1 MIYFIPAWYS
11 PDRWWADPNTKWYRQ
26 QEVTFDDTISQVR
39 LFKKHRDNL
48 RLLILNYQPALRYF
62 LHRYDIYEVSVWSA
76 FDMIQDI
83 MDVHPKTLAI
93 EDLSWPEGIE
103 FFYTPFLVTAFRNNI
118 KFANIEF
125 GLEGQIIFIEQF
137 IEGEIAQKLY
147 FDDRGFL
154 SSIVVYQNHTPLY
167 QDYLNLNGDWQIRE
181 NLLEGDVLVNPEF
194 SSRFRKSHYESME
207 ELIEESLENYYIR
220 QMHNNIDFV
229 LAAATNVHINIISNQ
244 FRNDKLVWSFFEER
258 LSLDNKERLSS
269 VLANASLILTDKI
282 STQKKLSSYSVT
294 TVQQVSLYDS
304 RLSLGKSRE
313 MKSQIIYLRLD
324 ELDDEQIINTL
335 LVTFE
340 LMRENASVLLKMV
353 FYEKDANKKDYLTIL
368 INQLLEKQ
376 NEPELSLAHQTE
388 GILENNEDGST
399 VNVDNRVELL
409 FLQSEVDILNQ
420 IETARLVV
428 DLSVDPDV
436 YTQIAAISAGIP
448 QLNRVETEYVSHL
461 KNGFIVDSDISL
473 SKAYH
478 YYLDTLVN
486 WNHALIYAVKKIG
499 NYTSEEIVRKIE
511 SKVQGEYDD

>member
-26 QEVTFDDTISQVR
+26 QEVTFNDTISQVR

-207 ELIEESLENYYIR
+207 ELIDESLENY
-220 QMHNNIDFV
+220 
-229 LAAATNVHINIISNQ
+229 
-244 FRNDKLVWSFFEER
+244 
-258 LSLDNKERLSS
+258 
-269 VLANASLILTDKI
+269 
-282 STQKKLSSYSVT
+282 
-294 TVQQVSLYDS
+294 
-304 RLSLGKSRE
+304 
-313 MKSQIIYLRLD
+313 
-324 ELDDEQIINTL
+324 
-335 LVTFE
+335 
-340 LMRENASVLLKMV
+340 
-353 FYEKDANKKDYLTIL
+353 
-368 INQLLEKQ
+368 
-376 NEPELSLAHQTE
+376 
-388 GILENNEDGST
+388 
-399 VNVDNRVELL
+399 
-409 FLQSEVDILNQ
+409 
-420 IETARLVV
+420 
-428 DLSVDPDV
+428 
-436 YTQIAAISAGIP
+436 
-448 QLNRVETEYVSHL
+448 
-461 KNGFIVDSDISL
+461 
-473 SKAYH
+473 
-478 YYLDTLVN
+478 
-486 WNHALIYAVKKIG
+486 
-499 NYTSEEIVRKIE
+499 
-511 SKVQGEYDD
+511 